1 MGLQIKWGDTPGG
14 WTGEDLEGCAHG
26 KQGVS
31 ATVIC
36 SAVET

>member
-26 KQGVS
+26 KHKVFQPQ
-31 ATVIC
+31 
-36 SAVET
+36 